1 MKEGEST
8 QALSVTDQDSRFGKD
23 GNFIVSPDYKYA
35 SIKAENAA
43 GIFGNNAQ
51 DGDRD
56 VIAKSLIPEPLAPM
70 TNPAKLTAE
79 RFGRVPKFY
88 IETAKDLVVS
98 PALQERMIQQAGIP
112 LVFKINAG
120 HASYVTRPD
129 DVVSA
134 ILNGANM

>member
-23 GNFIVSPDYKYA
+23 GNFIVSPDYIYA

-56 VIAKSLIPEPLAPM
+56 VIAKSLISEPLAPM
-70 TNPAKLTAE
+70 TNPTKLTAD
-79 RFGRVPKFY
+79 RFGRIPKFF
-88 IETAKDLVVS
+88 IETAKDLMVS
-98 PALQERMIQQAGIP
+98 PALQERMMQQAGIP

-120 HASYVTRPD
+120 HASYITRPD